1 MNSNPDLCRF
11 DDVGILWDPREKKYY
26 HPSVVVSMA
35 CPNHEPLKDAERK
48 ERDTKWLSSP

>member
-11 DDVGILWDPREKKYY
+11 DNIGILWDRREKKYY

-35 CPNHEPLKDAERK
+35 CPNPEPLIDSEHK
-48 ERDTKWLSSP
+48 ERDTK